1 MVQGTSSHAGKSTLV
16 AALCRIFRRAGHRV
30 APFKAQNMSN
40 NAAVTHDGG
49 EVGRAQAMQA
59 AAAGV
64 DVTVDMNPILL
75 KPQSDRTSQVV
86 VLGRAHARHDARDY
100 YDRTPELWPVVTGA
114 LDRLRAAYD
123 VVVIEGAG
131 SPAEINLERY
141 DLVNMRVARYA
152 NAPVLLVGDIE
163 RGGVFASLYGTVA
176 LLPEADR
183 ALIRGFII
191 NKFRGDPSLLDS
203 GFETLL
209 EKTGIPTLGVLPYL
223 DLSRLPAEDAVDW
236 DRGAQKTNEQTLID
250 VAIMRLPRIANLDE
264 FQPLAAEPGV
274 RVRWIADA
282 ESLGDPDL
290 IIVPGTKSTMD
301 DLAWLRERRLG
312 AAIREHR
319 ANGTPVFG
327 ICGGFQM
334 LGTRLVD
341 EAGVEHAGSVDG
353 LELLPVITHF
363 EPDKVTRRVRA
374 RLSANADLW
383 SAPAFESDLDAYEI
397 HMGRTT
403 LDGSEE
409 TTVRPFIVGDGEDL
423 HADGCA
429 TPDGLVVGTYLHGL
443 FENDV
448 FRRAVLTGLARRKS
462 IELPSAAPL
471 RTIDQEFDALA
482 DVVAHELDLAAVGE
496 MVGLP
501 LAAAR

>member
-1 MVQGTSSHAGKSTLV
+1 MIQGTSSHAGKSTLV
-16 AALCRIFRRAGHRV
+16 AALCRIFARAGYRV

-86 VLGRAHARHDARDY
+86 VLGRAHARHDARAY
-100 YDRTPELWPVVTGA
+100 YDRTAELWPVVTGA
-114 LDRLRAAYD
+114 LDRLRADYD
-123 VVVIEGAG
+123 IVVIEGAG

-141 DLVNMRVARYA
+141 DLVNMRVARHA
-152 NAPVLLVGDIE
+152 SAPVLLVGDIE

-176 LLPEADR
+176 LLPEGDR

-191 NKFRGDPSLLDS
+191 NKFRGDPSLLDP
-203 GFETLL
+203 GFDTLL

-236 DRGAQKTNEQTLID
+236 DRGALKSNEETLID

-274 RVRWIADA
+274 RVRWIAAA
-282 ESLGDPDL
+282 EALGNPDL

-301 DLAWLRERRLG
+301 DLAWLRDRGLDT
-312 AAIREHR
+312 AIRERR
-319 ANGTPVFG
+319 AAGTPVLG

-334 LGTRLVD
+334 LGRRLID
-341 EAGVEHAGSVDG
+341 DAGVEHAGSVGG
-353 LELLPVITHF
+353 LELLPVTTHF
-363 EPDKVTRRVRA
+363 EADKVTRRVQA
-374 RLSANADLW
+374 RLSTAVELW
-383 SAPAFESDLDAYEI
+383 SAPAVDAPLDAYEI

-403 LDGSEE
+403 LDDSDE
-409 TTVRPFIVGDGEDL
+409 TTPRPFIVGAGDDL

-429 TPDGLVVGTYLHGL
+429 SADGLVAGTYLHGL
-443 FENDV
+443 FENAA
-448 FRRAVLTGLARRKS
+448 FRRAALAGLARRKS
-462 IELPSAAPL
+462 IDLPTTAPL
-471 RTIDQEFDALA
+471 RSIDDEFDALA
-482 DVVAHELDLAAVGE
+482 DVVARELDLDAVGE

-501 LAAAR
+501 ITVAR

>member
-16 AALCRIFRRAGHRV
+16 AALCRIFKRAGHRV

-86 VLGRAHARHDARDY
+86 VLGRARAQYDARGY
-100 YDRTPELWPVVTGA
+100 YDRTAELWPVVTGA

-123 VVVIEGAG
+123 IVVIEGAG

-141 DLVNMRVARYA
+141 DLVNMRVARHA

-163 RGGVFASLYGTVA
+163 RGGVFASLFGTVA
-176 LLPEADR
+176 LLPENDR

-203 GFETLL
+203 GFDTLR

-236 DRGAQKTNEQTLID
+236 DRGARKTDEQTLID

-282 ESLGDPDL
+282 ESFGDPDL

-301 DLAWLRERRLG
+301 DLARLRDRGLG
-312 AAIREHR
+312 AAIRERR

-334 LGTRLVD
+334 LGSRLVD
-341 EAGVEHAGSVDG
+341 DAGVEHVGAVDG
-353 LELLPVITHF
+353 LELLPVTTHF
-363 EPDKVTRRVRA
+363 EPEKVTRRVRA

-383 SAPAFESDLDAYEI
+383 SAPRFDAQLDAYEI

-409 TTVRPFIVGDGEDL
+409 TAVRPFIVGEGADL

-448 FRRAVLTGLARRKS
+448 FRRAVLAGLARRKS
-462 IELPSAAPL
+462 IDLPSAGPL
-471 RTIDQEFDALA
+471 RSIDQEFDALA
-482 DVVAHELDLAAVGE
+482 DVVASELDLGAIGD
-496 MVGLP
+496 MVGLSI
-501 LAAAR
+501 ARAR

>member
-1 MVQGTSSHAGKSTLV
+1 
-16 AALCRIFRRAGHRV
+16 
-30 APFKAQNMSN
+30 
-40 NAAVTHDGG
+40 
-49 EVGRAQAMQA
+49 
-59 AAAGV
+59 
-64 DVTVDMNPILL
+64 
-75 KPQSDRTSQVV
+75 
-86 VLGRAHARHDARDY
+86 
-100 YDRTPELWPVVTGA
+100 
-114 LDRLRAAYD
+114 
-123 VVVIEGAG
+123 
-131 SPAEINLERY
+131 
-141 DLVNMRVARYA
+141 
-152 NAPVLLVGDIE
+152 
-163 RGGVFASLYGTVA
+163 
-176 LLPEADR
+176 
-183 ALIRGFII
+183 
-191 NKFRGDPSLLDS
+191 
-203 GFETLL
+203 
-209 EKTGIPTLGVLPYL
+209 
-223 DLSRLPAEDAVDW
+223 
-236 DRGAQKTNEQTLID
+236 
-250 VAIMRLPRIANLDE
+250 MRLPRIANLDE

-290 IIVPGTKSTMD
+290 IIVPGTKSTID

-341 EAGVEHAGSVDG
+341 DAGVEHAGSVDG

-443 FENDV
+443 FENDA
-448 FRRAVLTGLARRKS
+448 FRRAVLAGLARRKS
-462 IELPSAAPL
+462 IELPATAPL
-471 RTIDQEFDALA
+471 RSIDQEFDALA
-482 DVVAHELDLAAVGE
+482 DVVANELDLAAIGE

-501 LAAAR
+501 IAAAR